1 MTLLVIG
8 LVLFLGAH
16 SVRIFAEGWRTA
28 RIAQMGPN
36 GWKAAYGVVSLV
48 GFVLICYGYGLSRQA
63 PIDLFNPPV
72 WTRHLAALIT
82 LPAFVLLVA
91 GQIPGTYIKQAVKHP
106 MVLGTKAWAFAH
118 LIANGRLADVV
129 LFGAFLVWAILDFK
143 AARGRD
149 KALGLTYPAK
159 GVVRD
164 IAAVVIGIVAWAAFA
179 MYFHAAWIGV
189 RPFGG
194 G

>member
-1 MTLLVIG
+1 
-8 LVLFLGAH
+8 
-16 SVRIFAEGWRTA
+16 
-28 RIAQMGPN
+28 MGPK

-106 MVLGTKAWAFAH
+106 MVLGTKPGPSH
-118 LIANGRLADVV
+118 LIANDRDVSSSARSW
-129 LFGAFLVWAILDFK
+129 GILDLRRRVV
-143 AARGRD
+143 ATSAWPHLPGHSVLRDIRLSSSASSPGRRSRCVPRRVVGV
-149 KALGLTYPAK
+149 APFGRWRPPGREPAPESHRRSSRLCRRVA
-159 GVVRD
+159 GVVRS
-164 IAAVVIGIVAWAAFA
+164 
-179 MYFHAAWIGV
+179 
-189 RPFGG
+189 
-194 G
+194 

>member
-1 MTLLVIG
+1 MTLMIAG

-16 SVRIFAEGWRTA
+16 SVRIYAEGWRTA
-28 RIAQMGPN
+28 RLAAMGEK
-36 GWKAAYGVVSLV
+36 GWKAAFSVVSIV
-48 GFVLICYGYGLSRQA
+48 GFVLICYGYALSREA
-63 PIDLFNPPV
+63 PVDLYNPPV

-82 LPAFVLLVA
+82 IPAFILIVA

-118 LIANGRLADVV
+118 LLANGRLADVI
-129 LFGAFLVWAILDFK
+129 LFGSILVWAILDFK

-149 KALGLTYPAK
+149 KAQGLAYPAK

-164 IAAVVIGIVAWAAFA
+164 VAAVVIGLAAWAAFA
-179 MYFHAAWIGV
+179 MYLHAAWIGV
-189 RPFGG
+189 RPFG
-194 G
+194 

>member
-1 MTLLVIG
+1 MTLLIIG

-16 SVRIFAEGWRTA
+16 SVRIFAEDWRTA

-36 GWKAAYGVVSLV
+36 GWKAVYSVVSLV
-48 GFVLICYGYGLSRQA
+48 GFVLIVYGYGLSREA
-63 PIDLFNPPV
+63 PIDLFNPPK

-82 LPAFVLLVA
+82 LPAFILLVA
-91 GQIPGTYIKQAVKHP
+91 AYVPGTHIKQAVKHP

-118 LIANGRLADVV
+118 LIANGRLADVI
-129 LFGAFLVWAILDFK
+129 LFGAFLLWAILDFK

-149 KALGLTYPAK
+149 KAQGLTYPAK

-164 IAAVVIGIVAWAAFA
+164 IAAVVIGLVAWAAFA

-189 RPFGG
+189 KPFG
-194 G
+194 